1 MLQQGLGWV
10 LEELAHETRRRPGE
24 PVRGSV
30 GVMLDHASN
39 GAGGVRHPQQIL
51 NLVKDDEAAALRALI
66 EAWLEARAGAGA
78 RSRRA
83 RCVRSAAAL

>member
-51 NLVKDDEAAALRALI
+51 NLVKDDEAAALRALMKRG
-66 EAWLEARAGAGA
+66 WKLEQ
-78 RSRRA
+78 
-83 RCVRSAAAL
+83 ALGHALDVHVA